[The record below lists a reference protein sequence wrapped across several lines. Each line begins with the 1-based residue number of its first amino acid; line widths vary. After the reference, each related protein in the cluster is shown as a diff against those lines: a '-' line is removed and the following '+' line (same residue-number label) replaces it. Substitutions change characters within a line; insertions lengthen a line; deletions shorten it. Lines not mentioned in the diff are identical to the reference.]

1 MKSLTTLFLA
11 LSFLLFS
18 CSKFK
23 KTYKN
28 VDVEMTP
35 MGFYGINCTKFYSA
49 MFTYNSETYMVENIE
64 DKYKNSLTSLP
75 VTIDFKIIKKIKCDT
90 DGQFN
95 AELYEVKV
103 LAIKD
108 R

>member
-1 MKSLTTLFLA
+1 MKKIIFFSIL
-11 LSFLLFS
+11 LLFS
-18 CSKFK
+18 CSKLKRNF
-23 KTYKN
+23 KN
-28 VDVEMTP
+28 VDVDISP
-35 MGFYGINCTKFYSA
+35 MGFYGINCTKNYSA

-95 AELYEVKV
+95 AKLYEVKI
-103 LAIKD
+103 LSIKD